1 MKKSAL
7 VIVACVVVNMLLG
20 MAWYGVFSQPWMDA
34 NLLTMEKI
42 ESAGNATPGYIL
54 SMIVA
59 AISAV
64 ILSAILR
71 RMKVHGWV
79 EGLFTG
85 AGIGLIALLGT
96 IVGNWYAMRPLVV
109 SLVDGG
115 FAFAQYAAFCAI
127 IGKVYAPA
135 DTV

>member
-7 VIVACVVVNMLLG
+7 VIVACVVVNIVLG
-20 MAWYGVFSQPWMDA
+20 MVWYGVFSQPWMDA

-42 ESAGNATPGYIL
+42 ESTGNAAPGYIL

-59 AISAV
+59 AISAT

-71 RMKVHGWV
+71 RMNVRGWM

-85 AGIGLIALLGT
+85 AGVGLLALLGT
-96 IVGNWYAMRPLVV
+96 IVGNWYAMRPLAV
-109 SLVDGG
+109 SFVDGG
-115 FAFAQYAAFCAI
+115 FAFLQYCAFGAI
-127 IGKVYAPA
+127 IGAVYATA
-135 DTV
+135 DQR